1 MVEYEL
7 TKGEGRARVNV
18 TVNSLGSD
26 LVVRIYNQNAHIGAV
41 AIGDYDYEH
50 ERASVSVITR
60 LGHKDD
66 ALAREAAYLLSKS
79 IRRPV
84 CVIAGVHLD
93 NITREE
99 IDKILANTKIAISE
113 IIKVCTQQKRVA
125 RSIRPSRTMDT
136 LRAMS
141 PLFSFQKTTYHGI
154 CGCSE

>member
-18 TVNSLGSD
+18 TVNSMGSD

-41 AIGDYDYEH
+41 AIGDYDHEH

-113 IIKVCTQQKRVA
+113 IINVCSQQKCVN
-125 RSIRPSRTMDT
+125 
-136 LRAMS
+136 
-141 PLFSFQKTTYHGI
+141 
-154 CGCSE
+154 

>member
-18 TVNSLGSD
+18 AVNSLGGD

-50 ERASVSVITR
+50 ERVSVSVITR

-66 ALAREAAYLLSKS
+66 ALAGEAAYLLSKS

-99 IDKILANTKIAISE
+99 IDDILANTKIAISE
-113 IIKVCTQQKRVA
+113 IINVCTQQKRVN
-125 RSIRPSRTMDT
+125 
-136 LRAMS
+136 
-141 PLFSFQKTTYHGI
+141 
-154 CGCSE
+154 

>member
-18 TVNSLGSD
+18 TVNSMGSD

-41 AIGDYDYEH
+41 AIGDYDHEH

-66 ALAREAAYLLSKS
+66 ALAREAARLLSKS
-79 IRRPV
+79 TRSPV

-93 NITREE
+93 NITTEE
-99 IDKILANTKIAISE
+99 IDAILANSRTVIDE
-113 IIKVCTQQKRVA
+113 IINLCSQQKRVN
-125 RSIRPSRTMDT
+125 
-136 LRAMS
+136 
-141 PLFSFQKTTYHGI
+141 
-154 CGCSE
+154 

>member
-18 TVNSLGSD
+18 TVNRMGSD

-41 AIGDYDYEH
+41 AVGDYDHEH

-60 LGHKDD
+60 LGHEDD

-99 IDKILANTKIAISE
+99 IDKILANTKIAVSE
-113 IIKVCTQQKRVA
+113 IIDV
-125 RSIRPSRTMDT
+125 
-136 LRAMS
+136 
-141 PLFSFQKTTYHGI
+141 
-154 CGCSE
+154 